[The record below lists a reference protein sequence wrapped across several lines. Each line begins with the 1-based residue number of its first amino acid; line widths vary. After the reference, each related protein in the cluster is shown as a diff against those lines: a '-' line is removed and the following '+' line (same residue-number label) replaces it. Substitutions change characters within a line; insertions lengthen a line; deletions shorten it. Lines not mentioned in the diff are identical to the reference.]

1 MIIECVPN
9 ISEGRDVRLINTIVK
24 DLRKI
29 RNLELRDVHYDY
41 DHNRS
46 VFTLIGDYE
55 SVFKGVFKITQN
67 CLHLDINFHEGV
79 HPCAGII
86 DVVPFVPIKG
96 ISYDKLKI
104 LVEQFAYEFFKNF
117 GIPVY
122 LYALSSKRP
131 TTSKL
136 ATIRNKGINFIK
148 SLSLEEK
155 EYLPD
160 IFENQIFH
168 PTLGVTFIGVRY
180 PLIAFNFNIKITD
193 AKEEII
199 KKVKII
205 AKELRESSGGIKN
218 LQALVFFLASKN
230 MVQLS
235 TNILEAHKT
244 DFLYIFDT
252 IKEKLDFNGLKVDHC
267 EIVGCLPSIVVSKI
281 IKKYLRVKSFD
292 YSKIVDFTVN
302 S

>member
-9 ISEGRDVRLINTIVK
+9 ISEGRNIKLINRIAK
-24 DLRKI
+24 ALKGLP
-29 RNLELRDVHYDY
+29 NLELRDVHYDY

-46 VFTLIGDYE
+46 VFTIIGNYE
-55 SVFKGVFKITQN
+55 SVFKSIFRITQN
-67 CLHLDINFHEGV
+67 CLDLDINVHEGV

-86 DVVPFVPIKG
+86 DVVPFVPIRKV
-96 ISYDKLKI
+96 SYDKLKVM
-104 LVEQFAYEFFKNF
+104 VEQFAYEFFKTF

-122 LYALSSKRP
+122 LYALSAKRP
-131 TTSKL
+131 VTSKL

-148 SLSLEEK
+148 SLSFQDK

-193 AKEEII
+193 TKEEII
-199 KKVKII
+199 KRAKII
-205 AKELRESSGGIKN
+205 ARELRESSGGIKN

-244 DFLYIFDT
+244 DFLYIFNT
-252 IKEKLDFNGLKVDHC
+252 IIEKLELNKLKLAYC
-267 EIVGCLPSIVVSKI
+267 EVVGCLPSVVISKM
-281 IKKYLRVKSFD
+281 VKQCFKLKNFD
-292 YSKIVDFTVN
+292 YSKVVIFPRK
-302 S
+302 